1 MDKLQSLQQAKEQ
14 LAEAQQLIGVA
25 IEKGQL
31 MSIDRDLVLEK
42 IRRAY
47 ENVIFEK
54 ATEAPVVRASRVSS
68 GKEEAAKQSEAVET
82 VKQPEAVKHPERIEM
97 IKHQEAVKPKVEPT
111 PPKVELT
118 PPKVEPTPHKVE
130 EEIEK
135 PAHQPQSP
143 PMAPGIQPQPQG
155 EILADKFKDSRKFRN
170 ESIGS
175 VKKDVA
181 SKMQNKPITDLT
193 KSIGINDKF
202 LYTKELFG
210 GNAELYKNTIKAL
223 NEFTDINNALI
234 YVQEN
239 FHWDENNE
247 AASQLL
253 ELVRRKLLTN

>member
-1 MDKLQSLQQAKEQ
+1 MLITMDKLQSLQQAKEQ
-14 LAEAQQLIGVA
+14 LTEAQQLIGVA

-54 ATEAPVVRASRVSS
+54 ATEAPVVSASRVSS
-68 GKEEAAKQSEAVET
+68 GKKEAAKQPEAVET

-97 IKHQEAVKPKVEPT
+97 IKHQEAVKPKVELTPPKEEPT
-111 PPKVELT
+111 PPKVE
-118 PPKVEPTPHKVE
+118 E
-130 EEIEK
+130 EFEK

-155 EILADKFKDSRKFRN
+155 EILADKFKDNRKFRN

-175 VKKDVA
+175 VKKDIA

>member
-1 MDKLQSLQQAKEQ
+1 MLITMDKLQSLQQAKEQ

-25 IEKGQL
+25 IEKGRL

-47 ENVIFEK
+47 DNVIFEK

-68 GKEEAAKQSEAVET
+68 GKEEAAKQPEAVET

-97 IKHQEAVKPKVEPT
+97 IKHQEVAKPKVEFT
-111 PPKVELT
+111 PP
-118 PPKVEPTPHKVE
+118 KVE